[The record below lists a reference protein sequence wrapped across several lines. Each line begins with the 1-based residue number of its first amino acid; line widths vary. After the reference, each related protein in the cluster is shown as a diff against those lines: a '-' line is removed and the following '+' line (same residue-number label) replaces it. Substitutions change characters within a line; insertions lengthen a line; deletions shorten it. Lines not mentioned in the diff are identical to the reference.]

1 MLSPPI
7 SRRALLAG
15 LGAGP
20 LIPARAA
27 SARPLN
33 VVMFMSDDHG
43 AWANG
48 FGGCAGM
55 ATPNLDALARS
66 GLKFTNAF
74 AATPVCSPSRM
85 TWLTGR
91 MPSTHGVQD
100 WLVPRDSFGP
110 QSRRWLEGHPA
121 WSEAL
126 AASGYTLGMC
136 GKWHMGLDDTA
147 QAGFSFWASV
157 PGGGG
162 PYRDAEFAANGRKV
176 LKPGFKEDAI
186 GDFALEFLQQA
197 HRSPFA
203 LLMPFYA
210 PHTPYDYQP
219 EQDRAPYASS
229 GFECFPDEP
238 VHPWQN
244 RGLRKHHGN
253 RDSKLAYS
261 ALVTAM
267 DRNVGRVVRRLEE
280 LGVRE
285 NTLIV
290 FTADQG
296 WNAGHHGVWGKGN
309 GTVPFNM
316 YEESI
321 RVPLIWNLPG
331 RIRSGASAAPV
342 SNYDFKLTLL
352 DYLGIASPRDPKCP
366 GQSYAPLLRGRGA
379 PRERALF
386 FEYSY
391 VRAIRTAR
399 WKYVQRAGEH
409 PSELFDLASDPGE
422 RRNVLDEPRGRAA
435 SASLKRELDGFFRR
449 LGAPPLDD
457 WRSTT
462 RQQIPA

>member
-1 MLSPPI
+1 MSFPQI
-7 SRRALLAG
+7 SRRALFAG
-15 LGAGP
+15 LGSGLPVFSRPAPGP
-20 LIPARAA
+20 LNAVI
-27 SARPLN
+27 
-33 VVMFMSDDHG
+33 FMTDDHG

-48 FGGCAGM
+48 FAGCQGM

-66 GLKFTNAF
+66 GLKFTHGY

-100 WLVPRDSFGP
+100 WLIPRDSFGP
-110 QSRRWLEGHPA
+110 ASRRWLEGHPT

-126 AASGYTLGMC
+126 AGAGYTLGMC
-136 GKWHMGLDDTA
+136 GKWHMGFDDTA
-147 QAGFSFWASV
+147 QAGFSYWASV

-162 PYRDAEFAANGRKV
+162 PYRDAEFAVNGRKAV
-176 LKPGFKEDAI
+176 KPGFKEDAI
-186 GDFALEFLQQA
+186 GDFALEFLERA
-197 HRSPFA
+197 HRGPFA

-219 EQDRAPYASS
+219 EQDRAPYAGSS
-229 GFECFPDEP
+229 FSCFPDEA

-261 ALVTAM
+261 ALITAM

-290 FTADQG
+290 FTSDQG

-321 RVPLIWNLPG
+321 RVPLLWNLPG
-331 RIRSGASAAPV
+331 RIRPGVAKAPV
-342 SNYDFKLTLL
+342 SHYDFKATLL
-352 DYLGIASPRDPKCP
+352 DYLGIPAPRDPKSP
-366 GQSYAPLLRGRGA
+366 GVSYAPVLRGRGA
-379 PRERALF
+379 PAGRTLF

-391 VRAIRTAR
+391 VRAIRTNR
-399 WKYVQRAGEH
+399 WKFVQRAEGH
-409 PSELFDLASDPGE
+409 PNELFDLASDPGE
-422 RRNVLDEPRGRAA
+422 RQNQSGQPRGRAA
-435 SASLKRELDGFFRR
+435 SAGLERELDQFFNR
-449 LGAPPLDD
+449 LGAPPIGA